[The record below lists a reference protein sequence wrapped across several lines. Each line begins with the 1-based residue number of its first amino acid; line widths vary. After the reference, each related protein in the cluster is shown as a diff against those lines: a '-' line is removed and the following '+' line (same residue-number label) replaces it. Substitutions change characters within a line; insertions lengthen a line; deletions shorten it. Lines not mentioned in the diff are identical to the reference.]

1 MSKYI
6 IRFFLV
12 LITSLFLTFIF
23 LGIFDGGDYVET
35 WVLTF
40 STIIILLL
48 SFIIA
53 LLYYL
58 IDLIKKVS

>member
-1 MSKYI
+1 MSKYV
-6 IRFFLV
+6 IRFFLTF
-12 LITSLFLTFIF
+12 ITCIFLTLI
-23 LGIFDGGDYVET
+23 LTGLFDSGDNVET

-53 LLYYL
+53 LLLYA
-58 IDLIKKVS
+58 IDLIKTKI